1 MDFKFEVL
9 LEKLSDFTMSY
20 LQECS
25 MQIFRFLIPLS
36 LYNKIKVSTN
46 GPFPEKINL
55 KNCKKYHQLYKR
67 FIILTKFK
75 N

>member
-25 MQIFRFLIPLS
+25 MQIFRF
-36 LYNKIKVSTN
+36 
-46 GPFPEKINL
+46 
-55 KNCKKYHQLYKR
+55 
-67 FIILTKFK
+67 
-75 N
+75 